1 MNIMLDAKRASSHN
15 RGMNKLPLAKRAQI
29 LNLLCE
35 GMSMRAVAR
44 IVDVSFNT
52 VAKALI
58 DAGTVCAE
66 MHDEMV
72 QGVKASRIQCD
83 EIWAFNYCKERS
95 VATAKSAPADAG
107 DIWTWTA
114 IDADSKLIVS
124 YLVGDRSGQA
134 AIELMDDLRSRLVNR
149 VQLSTDGHR
158 AYLEAVEG
166 AFGADVDYAQV
177 IKMYGATPTAPGRYS
192 PAECTGIKKVR
203 VEGNPDKAHVS
214 TSYVEVHNKTM
225 RMHMRRF
232 TRLTNGHSKKVANHA
247 HMVALY
253 TMFYNFIRTHGKLRM
268 SPAMA
273 AGIAPTF
280 LRFEDVIARID
291 AAQAPK
297 VRGPYKKRQAEISN

>member
-1 MNIMLDAKRASSHN
+1 M
-15 RGMNKLPLAKRAQI
+15 GMRKLAIKARVQI

-44 IVDVSFNT
+44 IADVSFNT
-52 VAKALI
+52 VAKLLI
-58 DAGTVCAE
+58 DAGTVCVE

-83 EIWAFNYCKERS
+83 EIWAFNYCKQKTVTS
-95 VATAKSAPADAG
+95 AKAAPEGAG
-107 DIWTWTA
+107 DIWTWTG

-124 YLVGDRSGQA
+124 YLVGDRSGET
-134 AIELMDDLRSRLVNR
+134 AIELMDDLRSRLANR

-158 AYLEAVEG
+158 AYLEAIEG
-166 AFGADVDYAQV
+166 AFGADVDYAQI
-177 IKMYGATPTAPGRYS
+177 IKMYGPTIDKGGRYS

-203 VEGNPDKAHVS
+203 VEGNPDIAHVS
-214 TSYVEVHNKTM
+214 TSYVEAHNKTM

-253 TMFYNFIRTHGKLRM
+253 TMFYNFIRTHSKLRM

-273 AGIAPTF
+273 AGIADTF
-280 LRFEDVIARID
+280 MGFETILGRID
-291 AAQAPK
+291 ASQTPK
-297 VRGPYKKRQAEISN
+297 LRGPYKKRTVEISK

>member
-1 MNIMLDAKRASSHN
+1 M
-15 RGMNKLPLAKRAQI
+15 GMNKLPLAKRANI

-44 IVDVSFNT
+44 VADVSFNT

-66 MHDEMV
+66 MHDELV
-72 QGVKASRIQCD
+72 RDVKAQRIECD
-83 EIWAFNYCKERS
+83 EIWAFNYCKQRT
-95 VATAKSAPADAG
+95 VARAKSAPEEAG
-107 DIWTWTA
+107 DIWTWTG

-134 AIELMDDLRSRLVNR
+134 AIELMDDLRARLANR
-149 VQLSTDGHR
+149 VQITTDGHK

-166 AFGADVDYAQV
+166 AFGGDVDYAQI
-177 IKMYGATPTAPGRYS
+177 IKMYGATPGPVGRYS
-192 PAECTGIKKVR
+192 PAECTGIRKVR
-203 VEGNPDKAHVS
+203 IEGNPDIKHVS

-232 TRLTNGHSKKVANHA
+232 TRLTNGHSKKLANHA

-253 TMFYNFIRTHGKLRM
+253 ALFYNFIRTHGKLRM

-273 AGIAPTF
+273 AGIADTF
-280 LRFEDVIARID
+280 LSFEDVLTRID
-291 AAQAPK
+291 AKQAPK
-297 VRGPYKKRQAEISN
+297 ARGPYKPRQPVSN

>member
-1 MNIMLDAKRASSHN
+1 
-15 RGMNKLPLAKRAQI
+15 MNKLPLAKRAQI

-35 GMSMRAVAR
+35 GMSMRAVSR
-44 IVDVSFNT
+44 VVDVSFNT

-66 MHDEMV
+66 MHDELV
-72 QGVKASRIQCD
+72 RDVKSTRIECD
-83 EIWAFNYCKERS
+83 EIWAFNYCKQRT
-95 VATAKSAPADAG
+95 VRTAKAAPVEAG
-107 DIWTWTA
+107 DIWTWTG

-134 AIELMDDLRSRLVNR
+134 AIELMDDLRARLANR
-149 VQLSTDGHR
+149 VQLTTDGHR
-158 AYLEAVEG
+158 SYLEAVEG
-166 AFGADVDYAQV
+166 AFGSDVDYAQI
-177 IKMYGATPTAPGRYS
+177 IKMYGPTPSPAGRYS

-203 VEGNPDKAHVS
+203 IEGNPDIRKVS

-253 TMFYNFIRTHGKLRM
+253 TLFYNFIRTHGKLRM

-273 AGIAPTF
+273 AGIASTF
-280 LRFEDVIARID
+280 LSFEDVLARID
-291 AAQAPK
+291 AKQVAKP
-297 VRGPYKKRQAEISN
+297 RGPYKKRRQ

>member
-1 MNIMLDAKRASSHN
+1 MNM
-15 RGMNKLPLAKRAQI
+15 GMNKLALKTRIQI

-44 IVDVSFNT
+44 IADVSFNT

-66 MHDEMV
+66 MHDELV
-72 QGVKASRIQCD
+72 RDVKATRIQCD
-83 EIWAFNYCKERS
+83 EIWAFNYCKQKT
-95 VATAKSAPADAG
+95 VASAKSAPADAG
-107 DIWTWTA
+107 DIWTWTG

-124 YLVGDRSGQA
+124 YLVGDRSGEA
-134 AIELMDDLRSRLVNR
+134 AIELMDDLRARLANR

-177 IKMYGATPTAPGRYS
+177 VKLYGPTIDKGGRYS
-192 PAECTGIKKVR
+192 PAECTGIKKLK
-203 VEGNPDKAHVS
+203 VEGNPDIKHVS
-214 TSYVEVHNKTM
+214 TSYVEAHNKTM

-253 TMFYNFIRTHGKLRM
+253 TLFYNFIRTHSKLRM

-273 AGIAPTF
+273 AGIAETF
-280 LRFEDVIARID
+280 LGFEDVIARID
-291 AAQAPK
+291 AKQAPK
-297 VRGPYKKRQAEISN
+297 PRGPYKKKEYSK

>member
-1 MNIMLDAKRASSHN
+1 M
-15 RGMNKLPLAKRAQI
+15 GMNKLPTAKRVQI

-44 IVDVSFNT
+44 ISDVSFNT

-58 DAGTVCAE
+58 DAGTVSAE
-66 MHDEMV
+66 MHDELV
-72 QGVKASRIQCD
+72 RDVKAARVQCD
-83 EIWAFNYCKERS
+83 EIWAFSYCKQRT
-95 VATAKSAPADAG
+95 VATAKAAPADAG

-124 YLVGDRSGQA
+124 YLVGDRSGQT
-134 AIELMDDLRSRLVNR
+134 AIELMDDLRARVTNRL
-149 VQLSTDGHR
+149 QISTDGHK

-166 AFGADVDYAQV
+166 AFGGDVDYAQI
-177 IKMYGATPTAPGRYS
+177 IKMYGPTPSPAGRYS
-192 PAECTGIKKVR
+192 PAECTGIKKVSI
-203 VEGNPDKAHVS
+203 EGKPDEKHVS
-214 TSYVEVHNKTM
+214 TSFVEAHNKTM

-253 TMFYNFIRTHGKLRM
+253 TLFYNFIRTHGKLRV

-273 AGIAPTF
+273 AGIATTF
-280 LRFEDVIARID
+280 LGFEDVIARID
-291 AAQAPK
+291 AAQVPK
-297 VRGPYKKRQAEISN
+297 VRGPYKKRAA

>member
-1 MNIMLDAKRASSHN
+1 M
-15 RGMNKLPLAKRAQI
+15 GMRKLALKARVQI

-44 IVDVSFNT
+44 IADVSFNT
-52 VAKALI
+52 VAKLLI

-83 EIWAFNYCKERS
+83 EIWAFNYCKQKTVTS
-95 VATAKSAPADAG
+95 AKAAPANAG
-107 DIWTWTA
+107 DIWTWTG

-124 YLVGDRSGQA
+124 YLVGDRSGET
-134 AIELMDDLRSRLVNR
+134 AIELMDDLRSRLANR

-166 AFGADVDYAQV
+166 AFGCDVDYAQI
-177 IKMYGATPTAPGRYS
+177 IKMYGPTIDKGGRYS

-203 VEGNPDKAHVS
+203 VEGNPDIAHVS
-214 TSYVEVHNKTM
+214 TSYVEAHNKTM

-253 TMFYNFIRTHGKLRM
+253 TMFYNFIRTHSKLRM
-268 SPAMA
+268 TPAMQ
-273 AGIAPTF
+273 AGIADTF
-280 LRFEDVIARID
+280 MGFEAILARID
-291 AAQAPK
+291 ASQVAKP
-297 VRGPYKKRQAEISN
+297 RGPYKKRISK

>member
-1 MNIMLDAKRASSHN
+1 MGMRKLDLKARV
-15 RGMNKLPLAKRAQI
+15 QI

-44 IVDVSFNT
+44 IADVSFNT
-52 VAKALI
+52 VAKLLI
-58 DAGTVCAE
+58 DAGTVSAE

-72 QGVKASRIQCD
+72 QGVKATRIQCD
-83 EIWAFNYCKERS
+83 EIWAFNYCKQRTVTS
-95 VATAKSAPADAG
+95 AKAAPADAG
-107 DIWTWTA
+107 DIWTWTG

-124 YLVGDRSGQA
+124 YIVGDRSGET
-134 AIELMDDLRSRLVNR
+134 AIELMDDLRSRLSNR

-166 AFGADVDYAQV
+166 AFGADVDYAQI
-177 IKMYGATPTAPGRYS
+177 IKMYGPTIDKGGRYS

-203 VEGNPDKAHVS
+203 VEGNPDIAHVS
-214 TSYVEVHNKTM
+214 TSFVEAHNKTM

-253 TMFYNFIRTHGKLRM
+253 TMFYNFIRTHSKLRM

-273 AGIAPTF
+273 AGIADTF
-280 LRFEDVIARID
+280 MGFEAILERID
-291 AAQAPK
+291 ASQTPK
-297 VRGPYKKRQAEISN
+297 PRGPYKKRISK

>member
-1 MNIMLDAKRASSHN
+1 M
-15 RGMNKLPLAKRAQI
+15 GMRKLAPKARVQI

-44 IVDVSFNT
+44 IADVSFNT
-52 VAKALI
+52 VAKLLI
-58 DAGTVCAE
+58 DAGTASAE

-72 QGVKASRIQCD
+72 RGVKASRIQCD
-83 EIWAFNYCKERS
+83 EIWAFNYCKQRTVTS
-95 VATAKSAPADAG
+95 AKAAPADAG
-107 DIWTWTA
+107 DIWTWTG

-124 YLVGDRSGQA
+124 YLVGDRSGET
-134 AIELMDDLRSRLVNR
+134 AIELMDDLRSRLANR

-166 AFGADVDYAQV
+166 AFGADVDYAQI
-177 IKMYGATPTAPGRYS
+177 IKMYGPTIDKGGRYS

-203 VEGNPDKAHVS
+203 VEGNPDIAHVS
-214 TSYVEVHNKTM
+214 TSYVEAHNKTM

-253 TMFYNFIRTHGKLRM
+253 TMFYNFIRTHSKLRM
-268 SPAMA
+268 TPAMQ
-273 AGIAPTF
+273 AGIADTF
-280 LRFEDVIARID
+280 MGFEAILERID
-291 AAQAPK
+291 AKQTPK
-297 VRGPYKKRQAEISN
+297 VRGPYKKRISK

>member
-1 MNIMLDAKRASSHN
+1 M
-15 RGMNKLPLAKRAQI
+15 GMRKLALKTRVQI

-44 IVDVSFNT
+44 ITDVSFNT
-52 VAKALI
+52 VAKLLI

-72 QGVKASRIQCD
+72 RDVKASRIQCD
-83 EIWAFNYCKERS
+83 EIWAFNYCKQRTVS
-95 VATAKSAPADAG
+95 SAKSAPADAG
-107 DIWTWTA
+107 DIWTWTG

-124 YLVGDRSGQA
+124 YLVGDRSGEA
-134 AIELMDDLRSRLVNR
+134 AIELMDDLRSRLANR
-149 VQLSTDGHR
+149 VQLSTDGHN

-166 AFGADVDYAQV
+166 AFGADIDYGQV
-177 IKMYGATPTAPGRYS
+177 VKLYGPTIDKGGRYS
-192 PAECTGIKKVR
+192 PAECTGIRKR
-203 VEGNPDKAHVS
+203 SVEGRPDEAHVS
-214 TSYVEVHNKTM
+214 TSFVEAHNKTM

-253 TMFYNFIRTHGKLRM
+253 TLFYNFIRTHSKLRM

-273 AGIAPTF
+273 AGIADTF
-280 LRFEDVIARID
+280 LGFEDVLARID
-291 AAQAPK
+291 AKQAPK
-297 VRGPYKKRQAEISN
+297 PRGPYRKRAVSK